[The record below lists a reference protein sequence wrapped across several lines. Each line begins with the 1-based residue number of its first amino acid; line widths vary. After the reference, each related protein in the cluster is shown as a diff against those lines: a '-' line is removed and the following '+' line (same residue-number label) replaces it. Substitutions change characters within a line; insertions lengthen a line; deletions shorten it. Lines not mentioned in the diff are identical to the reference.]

1 MFDLDTIR
9 AAETNLKGRFRRTEL
24 IYSHHFSERL
34 GYPLFFK
41 CENLQRTG
49 SFKIR
54 GALNFLDKQPPELLQ
69 NGLITASAGNHAQG
83 VAFAGISGTNNLAL
97 YKPARYRGPSLQCD
111 LQGKGLITQA
121 PFLHKGR
128 GSTCLGA

>member
-1 MFDLDTIR
+1 MFDLDVILS
-9 AAETNLKGRFRRTEL
+9 AETNLQGRFHRTEL
-24 IYSHHFSERL
+24 IYSHHFSERP

-54 GALNFLDKQPPELLQ
+54 GALNFLVNQPPELLQ

-83 VAFAGISGTNNLAL
+83 VAFAATHVSFPVKQTV
-97 YKPARYRGPSLQCD
+97 
-111 LQGKGLITQA
+111 
-121 PFLHKGR
+121 
-128 GSTCLGA
+128 